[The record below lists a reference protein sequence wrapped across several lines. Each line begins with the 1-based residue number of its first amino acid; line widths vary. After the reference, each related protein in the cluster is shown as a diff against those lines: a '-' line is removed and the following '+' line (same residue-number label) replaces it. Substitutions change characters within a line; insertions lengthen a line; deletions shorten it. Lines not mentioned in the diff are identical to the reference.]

1 MAANNPS
8 VPISA
13 ASSED
18 MVREYKIPQVIAAS
32 AVGTVIEWYDFYI
45 FGSLATTIA
54 PLFYPPGNDALALIA
69 YLSTFA
75 VGFVVR
81 PFGALFFGRIGDII
95 GRKYAFLVTLLIMG
109 GATALIGFLPTY
121 ATIGIAA
128 PIILLTIRILQGLA
142 LGGEYGGAVIY
153 VAEHVPDEKRGFYT
167 SFIQITA
174 TFGLF
179 VSLAVILL
187 VQNMMSKE
195 AFAAWGWRLPFI
207 FSIFLV
213 LISLYIRLR
222 MKESPIY
229 QQIKSAGMT
238 SAKPLV
244 ESFTRWENLRRV
256 LISLFGATAGQGV
269 IWYTGQFFALYY
281 LQAILKV
288 DNTSANYIV
297 AVALLLGVPFF
308 IFFGWLSDHV
318 GRKKIIMLGCLLAA
332 LSYFP
337 IYRAMHDVAGS
348 NVATVRSQK
357 NPVTGAQTLTPLART
372 ESGELQPIKTVLPY
386 NGLSN
391 LLQNPTAWKLDL
403 SRLATGDLGDHGL
416 WTDRGLLGRGFSG
429 QDPLLIA
436 LAAVPHRQRRA
447 RRVDPISGS
456 VGHRLDGQHLR
467 RPLLSDHRRR
477 DHADRRHDLHARDA
491 TRQDMGRGARHQPVM
506 RLFKRLSGA
515 LRCGGALHE
524 AFGEN
529 FAREASPI
537 LSLDAPSQARYDS
550 CRVRLDRTLL
560 LLAGGRL

>member
-372 ESGELQPIKTVLPY
+372 ESSELQPVKTVLPY

-391 LLQNPTAWKLDL
+391 LLQNPTAWKLIFL
-403 SRLATGDLGDHGL
+403 VWLQVIWVTMVYG
-416 WTDRGLLGRGFSG
+416 
-429 QDPLLIA
+429 PIA
-436 LAAVPHRQRRA
+436 AYLV
-447 RRVDPISGS
+447 
-456 VGHRLDGQHLR
+456 
-467 RPLLSDHRRR
+467 
-477 DHADRRHDLHARDA
+477 
-491 TRQDMGRGARHQPVM
+491 
-506 RLFKRLSGA
+506 
-515 LRCGGALHE
+515 E
-524 AFGEN
+524 AFP
-529 FAREASPI
+529 AKIRYSS
-537 LSLDAPSQARYDS
+537 LSLPYHIGNGVLGGLIPLVGVSAIASTGNIYAGLYYPIIVAVITLIVGMIFMPETRHVKIWAE
-550 CRVRLDRTLL
+550 VRAISR
-560 LLAGGRL
+560 